1 MNVCTFTGFVVDRP
15 ELSVEDGASVVEFAI
30 VSYTY
35 RRSKATGEKTRIPT
49 YINLE
54 AWASGAETIEKLKEQ
69 VLTQV
74 WHQVANQIGRQVWNQ
89 VWNQVWDQVRV
100 QVEQQLATQIHDQVR
115 DQVREQV

>member
-15 ELSVEDGASVVEFAI
+15 ELSIEDGASVVEFTL

-54 AWASGAETIEKLKEQ
+54 AWASGAETIEKLVDKGTKMTVYCSARNVSQDENSI
-69 VLTQV
+69 VF
-74 WHQVANQIGRQVWNQ
+74 
-89 VWNQVWDQVRV
+89 RV
-100 QVEQQLATQIHDQVR
+100 NEFDICQAQGD
-115 DQVREQV
+115 